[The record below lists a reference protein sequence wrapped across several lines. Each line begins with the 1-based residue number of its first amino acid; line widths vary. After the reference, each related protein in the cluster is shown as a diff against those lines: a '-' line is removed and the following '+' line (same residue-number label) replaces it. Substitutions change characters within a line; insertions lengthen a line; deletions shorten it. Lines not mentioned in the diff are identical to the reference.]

1 MPKEKGEN
9 NKFFREQMRVKT
21 TGEFLN
27 DQLKET
33 GITDTG
39 DMLSQYNTEEYIENK
54 IKIKK
59 IDK

>member
-9 NKFFREQMRVKT
+9 NKFFREKMRVKT

-39 DMLSQYNTEEYIENK
+39 DMLSQYNTEEYMENK
-54 IKIKK
+54 TK